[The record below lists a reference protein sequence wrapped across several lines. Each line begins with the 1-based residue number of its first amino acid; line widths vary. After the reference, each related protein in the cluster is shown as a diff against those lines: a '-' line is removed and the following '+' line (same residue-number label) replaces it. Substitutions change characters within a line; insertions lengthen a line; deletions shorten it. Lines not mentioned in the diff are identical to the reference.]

1 MHLQFM
7 QFILHTGSDLLSITE
22 HSVLPD
28 YTKGSVELLSVCFWS
43 FLWQIFSPRLPQST
57 QNRLKKSK
65 FINIS
70 SQTLGIQMLP
80 QNKSFQLKITFGL
93 LVVYGII
100 FLVEHGAVRVSYA
113 PVKLLGSFSI
123 NFLK

>member
-1 MHLQFM
+1 
-7 QFILHTGSDLLSITE
+7 
-22 HSVLPD
+22 
-28 YTKGSVELLSVCFWS
+28 
-43 FLWQIFSPRLPQST
+43 
-57 QNRLKKSK
+57 
-65 FINIS
+65 
-70 SQTLGIQMLP
+70 MLP